1 MAFAA
6 AAYPINS
13 LRKRGAS
20 MVNVA
25 LLLISLGVIL
35 LSAELFTNAVEW
47 LGKMLKLS
55 EGAVGSILAAV
66 GTALPETLIPIIAIV
81 FGHSAAAQEIGIGAI
96 LGAPFMLGTLAMF
109 VTGSAALALAFM
121 GKRRTT
127 MLVDDSLMKRDLTF
141 FLIVYSGAIVA
152 SLLTRHTFKKIIALV
167 LILAYCVYVIRTIK
181 DGDQLGETSI
191 APLILAK
198 NRSYP
203 RLRIVLLQLGLA
215 IAGILGGAEVFVHNM
230 EKVAVSLGIAPFVLS
245 VIVTPIATEL
255 PEKFNSIIW
264 VSRGKD
270 TLALGNITGAMVFQ
284 SSIIPAIGIAL
295 TPWVLTPA
303 AFMSAVI
310 ALASAG
316 IILIYLVTKKRLR
329 AYTLL
334 VGGLFYS
341 LFIALVLKAH
351 Y

>member
-1 MAFAA
+1 M
-6 AAYPINS
+6 INI
-13 LRKRGAS
+13 G
-20 MVNVA
+20 
-25 LLLISLGVIL
+25 LLLLSLGVIL
-35 LSAELFTNAVEW
+35 VSAELFTNAIEW
-47 LGKMLKLS
+47 LGKKLKLS

-81 FGHSAAAQEIGIGAI
+81 FGTSEASKEIGIGAI

-109 VTGSAALALAFM
+109 VTGLAALIFALM

-127 MLVDDSLMKRDLTF
+127 MLIDEVLMKRDLSF
-141 FLIVYSGAIVA
+141 FLIVYSGAILA
-152 SLLTRHTFKKIIALV
+152 ALLNNHTFKAIIAGGLV
-167 LILAYCVYVIRTIK
+167 FAYVLYVYVTVRSGRDMGESTI
-181 DGDQLGETSI
+181 D
-191 APLILAK
+191 PLIIAK
-198 NRSYP
+198 STPYP
-203 RLRIVLLQLGLA
+203 RLRMVLLQVLLALG
-215 IAGILGGAEVFVHNM
+215 GILGGAQIFVHNM
-230 EKVAVSLGIAPFVLS
+230 EKVAASIGVAPFILS

-303 AFMSAVI
+303 AF
-310 ALASAG
+310 ASALVALLSAG
-316 IILIYLVTKKRLR
+316 LILLYLVTKKRLR

-334 VGGLFYS
+334 SGGLLYS
-341 LFIALVLKAH
+341 VFILLVFKSQ
-351 Y
+351 YFG